1 MKDLMVRP
9 LCSALEISKR
19 ENGESEAGLGVRAEE
34 ADQDEVRGQTDGEE
48 HAGEE
53 EKQELQPATFGGC
66 DSTAGDKS
74 TSSGR
79 HTSHDQ
85 GD

>member
-53 EKQELQPATFGGC
+53 EKQELQPATCTYPPLSLSF
-66 DSTAGDKS
+66 SVNFRIFEQILNYTN
-74 TSSGR
+74 
-79 HTSHDQ
+79 
-85 GD
+85 